1 MAEDPDSP
9 PALDFLIDAS
19 GSSKQ
24 PQQLAALLDSALQ
37 REFPEALDIVEI
49 VQAPDTPMVSLRGL
63 EKLEDETAKRLAHRA
78 RAVFNDF
85 MISPWY

>member
-49 VQAPDTPMVSLRGL
+49 AHAPNTTVVSLEASRSSRTIRRSGSR
-63 EKLEDETAKRLAHRA
+63 T
-78 RAVFNDF
+78 VPGPSS
-85 MISPWY
+85 MTS